1 METFKQA
8 MAFPLYLTV
17 VWLVW
22 VLARQSGVDAV
33 PAVLAGLV
41 LIALACWL
49 LTRRGLVSQGLRY
62 AAIVAAV
69 GLLFLPALDEPAP
82 AAAST
87 SAHADAE
94 RYSDARLA
102 ELRAQGRPVFV
113 NLTADWCLTC
123 KFNERAAIGTQA
135 VREAM
140 ARRGVVSLV
149 GDWTRSDPA
158 ITAVLQRFHRAG
170 VPLYLLYGPTGDP
183 VVLPQVLTPAAMV
196 QEIEKVST

>member
-22 VLARQSGVDAV
+22 VLARQGGVDAV

-49 LTRRGLVSQGLRY
+49 LAHRGVVGQGLRY
-62 AAIVAAV
+62 AALVAAIA
-69 GLLFLPALDEPAP
+69 LLFVPALHAPDATAAAP
-82 AAAST
+82 AAKP
-87 SAHADAE
+87 AHE
-94 RYSDARLA
+94 RYSDQRLA
-102 ELRAQGRPVFV
+102 ELRAQGHAVFV

-123 KFNERAAIGTQA
+123 KFNERAALGTPA
-135 VREAM
+135 VRAAM
-140 ARRGVVSLV
+140 ARHGVVSLV

-158 ITAVLQRFHRAG
+158 ITAVLQRFDRAG

-183 VVLPQVLTPAAMV
+183 VVLPQLLTPATV
-196 QEIEKVST
+196 VEEIEKVS

>member
-1 METFKQA
+1 
-8 MAFPLYLTV
+8 
-17 VWLVW
+17 
-22 VLARQSGVDAV
+22 
-33 PAVLAGLV
+33 
-41 LIALACWL
+41 
-49 LTRRGLVSQGLRY
+49 
-62 AAIVAAV
+62 
-69 GLLFLPALDEPAP
+69 
-82 AAAST
+82 
-87 SAHADAE
+87 
-94 RYSDARLA
+94 
-102 ELRAQGRPVFV
+102 VFV